1 MRIYLTALMLVIT
14 LGLVSCGGG
23 NETASTGASVT
34 AQATTATVL
43 ACNAS
48 ASFGGA
54 GPLLTGTTNPTLEA
68 CNAAITFTCN
78 ASTTFGGIEP
88 ALTDVTSPSI
98 KTCLAVMNES
108 NSNGGKVLAGQMTI
122 STATAACVGSPVA
135 DCSGITSGSVCK
147 SSYNANRGLTCQWS
161 YFCYQNEAHAC
172 TSSVYVPVVDN
183 PGQCLLKSFPA
194 CTQAMFGKP
203 SSMAMWYVIL
213 IGGNPS
219 VSCVYESALLCPGT
233 CPTTDCGGGGGG
245 K

>member
-1 MRIYLTALMLVIT
+1 MLVAS

-23 NETASTGASVT
+23 NDVASSGATAVSAASSTTTPVVT
-34 AQATTATVL
+34 PNTTAATRTVSAPTKPKINGQIDERTGVAPL
-43 ACNAS
+43 AA
-48 ASFGGA
+48 
-54 GPLLTGTTNPTLEA
+54 
-68 CNAAITFTCN
+68 
-78 ASTTFGGIEP
+78 
-88 ALTDVTSPSI
+88 
-98 KTCLAVMNES
+98 
-108 NSNGGKVLAGQMTI
+108 QMTI

-135 DCSGITSGSVCK
+135 SCWAITSASVCK
-147 SSYNANRGLTCQWS
+147 SSYDANHGNTCGWNGS
-161 YFCYQNEAHAC
+161 CYNGPPAC
-172 TSSVYVPVVDN
+172 ISSVYIPVVDN

>member
-1 MRIYLTALMLVIT
+1 MRTYITAFMLVAT

-23 NETASTGASVT
+23 NDVASSGASAVSAATSATTPDVT
-34 AQATTATVL
+34 PNTTATTPTVSTPTKPKINGQIDERTGVAPL
-43 ACNAS
+43 AA
-48 ASFGGA
+48 
-54 GPLLTGTTNPTLEA
+54 
-68 CNAAITFTCN
+68 
-78 ASTTFGGIEP
+78 
-88 ALTDVTSPSI
+88 
-98 KTCLAVMNES
+98 
-108 NSNGGKVLAGQMTI
+108 QMTI

-135 DCSGITSGSVCK
+135 DCFGITSGSVCK